1 MNRSRSLTCTS
12 SSCWVENENNYMDVF
27 THIKRWSIDYTNV
40 QPCCT
45 TEKLVFVNY
54 RSEEPV
60 SSNMD
65 ISTGHIVLVSI
76 WKNILCGVVRAR
88 GDGEWRTCVFKY
100 GHLHRTYCTGK
111 YMGRYLIWCGQSKE
125 GWGVKNMDISTGHIV
140 LVSI

>member
-45 TEKLVFVNY
+45 TEKLVFVNC

-76 WKNILCGVVRAR
+76 WKKISYKVWSEQEG
-88 GDGEWRTCVFKY
+88 G
-100 GHLHRTYCTGK
+100 
-111 YMGRYLIWCGQSKE
+111 MGSE
-125 GWGVKNMDISTGHIV
+125 EPVSSNMDISTIHIV
-140 LVSI
+140 LVNI